1 MKNWFLHILL
11 LAGLFGVL
19 TTSCSQDA
27 DDPTMDSR
35 SEKEKVMIR
44 FTIAMDEPKTASRS
58 WEGYDPDSGNEG
70 EVGSVSENFIDA
82 SKVQVLVYDM
92 DGILMGE
99 LKELAVQPN
108 KNDDIQ
114 NNKHLYDLTGAFE
127 ADADQVSSLDFKLMV
142 FANTAKQ
149 TNLNNPNSWS
159 FNYPLV
165 SGAGI
170 PMWGIATFE
179 DVDLSTS
186 TSAGSAKKLNTPIYM
201 LRSMAKIEVTL
212 STETAENYTLTGVS
226 LNKAMKNGLVM
237 PKLRASGGT
246 ADMAISALSATTT
259 LGRDEVFNPVTGDTQ
274 EASFTGKNNTYYIYV
289 PDYDASETDDL
300 EITLNIGNDKPT
312 KSFKHGQYSNSNGQY
327 SNTAWD
333 VVRNHYYK
341 YTVTIND
348 GTELELDLK
357 VTPWNLQQQVVNY
370 KDVPGTTAGGMISF
384 GNDSEERKNNNDE
397 VVGYD
402 VKLNTTKLS
411 TTCTFTLNSPLGYRW
426 IASLVPMGEGNSA
439 ANCPFTFVMNG
450 ANVGLETSDI
460 INGQEVTLTIATTAT
475 EGVEDNKEALLQII
489 VIKGDGTSV
498 VLPKDII
505 GGPYYIMQTK

>member
-58 WEGYDPDSGNEG
+58 WEGYDPESGNEG

-99 LKELAVQPN
+99 LKELAVLRN
-108 KNDDIQ
+108 NDDTQ

-179 DVDLSTS
+179 DVNLSTS

-212 STETAENYTLTGVS
+212 STETAQNYTLTGVS

-259 LGRDEVFNPVTGDTQ
+259 LGLDEVFNPVTVTSDNV
-274 EASFTGKNNTYYIYV
+274 FTGSDTPTFIKDEGANTTSAADDSYYIYLPEYKV
-289 PDYDASETDDL
+289 TTGNELKLTLSLSDGSTDTNGKL
-300 EITLNIGNDKPT
+300 IITPKT
-312 KSFKHGQYSNSNGQY
+312 FTHGMYSGGALIENGT
-327 SNTAWD
+327 SD

-341 YTVTIND
+341 YIVTVND
-348 GTELELDLK
+348 AIPVEIESLYYQVWPWEDITNGTL
-357 VTPWNLQQQVVNY
+357 N
-370 KDVPGTTAGGMISF
+370 F
-384 GNDSEERKNNNDE
+384 GNAN
-397 VVGYD
+397 
-402 VKLNTTKLS
+402 
-411 TTCTFTLNSPLGYRW
+411 
-426 IASLVPMGEGNSA
+426 GNA
-439 ANCPFTFVMNG
+439 
-450 ANVGLETSDI
+450 
-460 INGQEVTLTIATTAT
+460 
-475 EGVEDNKEALLQII
+475 
-489 VIKGDGTSV
+489 
-498 VLPKDII
+498 
-505 GGPYYIMQTK
+505 GPIFP